1 MHAFHLFTPFPSGHE
16 LDMTPLL
23 RNPRSL
29 GDAAPDS
36 NGWSLVLG
44 QEMSQGLWN
53 PEEEVTLELGFEDW
67 VGIPQAKKGGHYG

>member
-16 LDMTPLL
+16 RDMTPLL